1 MREFERSTPEAQGIR
16 TRDIIELVKRL
27 KEHGLPMHSL
37 LIERHG
43 ILVTELYYAPFE
55 KDTLHRMYSETKSFV
70 SMAIGKLESEGKLK
84 LQDRICDYFPEYLP
98 GVVHPWLEELTIEDM
113 LKMETCYDMTVYTK
127 ADPKACWT
135 REFFRAVPT
144 HRPGTVFQYD
154 TSGTHTMGALVKKL
168 SGLDPLEYLKQNGFD
183 EIGFSD
189 ESFILPRPDGETRN
203 GSGLMALPSDMLK
216 TARLLL
222 DDGVDRKTGR
232 EILPKEYLKK
242 ATAVQTPIAPNTHDA
257 KGYGYQFWI
266 RDENCF
272 MMLGMGSNDTMMLR
286 DKDLAVVYTCDSQGI
301 PAATFDIQR
310 LILEILVGN
319 MSDEPFPED
328 PEALEELETL
338 AETLSIPVTGNTVT
352 EHWQDRVNGRTF
364 GIAANKH
371 DFQEFTLRFGTDG
384 EGVMEFVRCGK
395 HFRLPFGIGKNV
407 CGTFPGYDLQTYT
420 SAGWLREDT
429 FFINAQ
435 VLDYELSSEQFKF
448 VFLPDGGLTVMMK
461 KNEEVLM
468 NEFNGLLNGQLIR

>member
-1 MREFERSTPEAQGIR
+1 
-16 TRDIIELVKRL
+16 
-27 KEHGLPMHSL
+27 
-37 LIERHG
+37 
-43 ILVTELYYAPFE
+43 
-55 KDTLHRMYSETKSFV
+55 
-70 SMAIGKLESEGKLK
+70 
-84 LQDRICDYFPEYLP
+84 
-98 GVVHPWLEELTIEDM
+98 
-113 LKMETCYDMTVYTK
+113 
-127 ADPKACWT
+127 
-135 REFFRAVPT
+135 
-144 HRPGTVFQYD
+144 
-154 TSGTHTMGALVKKL
+154 
-168 SGLDPLEYLKQNGFD
+168 
-183 EIGFSD
+183 
-189 ESFILPRPDGETRN
+189 
-203 GSGLMALPSDMLK
+203 
-216 TARLLL
+216 
-222 DDGVDRKTGR
+222 
-232 EILPKEYLKK
+232 
-242 ATAVQTPIAPNTHDA
+242 
-257 KGYGYQFWI
+257 
-266 RDENCF
+266 